1 MPQHGAIF
9 EVYGRRRA
17 RSDGRAFG
25 NTEVKDMKPQIPQPL
40 TTEHQKLHR
49 RLDAAL
55 DAGGE
60 IADATRRLIDVM
72 HPHFVREEEI
82 AMPPLGLLGSLS
94 RGEYDPEMDRVL
106 EMTDALGA
114 ELPVMLKEHEA
125 IREAAASL
133 SRAAES
139 AGRNDIV
146 DFCADLGVHAATE
159 EEVLYP
165 AALLVGDI
173 VRRRREND
181 AD

>member
-1 MPQHGAIF
+1 
-9 EVYGRRRA
+9 
-17 RSDGRAFG
+17 
-25 NTEVKDMKPQIPQPL
+25 MKPQTPQPL
-40 TTEHQKLHR
+40 TTEHRKLHQ

-72 HPHFVREEEI
+72 HPHFVREEDI
-82 AMPPLGLLGSLS
+82 AMPPLGLLGPLS
-94 RGEYDPEMDRVL
+94 RGEYDPEMSHVL
-106 EMTDALGA
+106 EMTDALRT
-114 ELPVMLKEHEA
+114 ELPAMLKEHET
-125 IREAAASL
+125 IREAAAAL

-139 AGRNDIV
+139 AGRDDIV

-173 VRRRREND
+173 VRHRRDKD
-181 AD
+181 AA